1 MGVTVMIIMGLLSV
15 LAISSIDFDQF
26 DEIRARIEEAR
37 AEQESQEEV
46 FEDTSELGWLDVPEN
61 VDLGVFPENVL
72 TFAAPNDASASEAGA
87 EEKNDT
93 IEPKKKRWRRR

>member
-46 FEDTSELGWLDVPEN
+46 FEDTSELG
-61 VDLGVFPENVL
+61 G
-72 TFAAPNDASASEAGA
+72 
-87 EEKNDT
+87 
-93 IEPKKKRWRRR
+93 